1 MDSTACSI
9 CSLISLAAAS
19 FLATRSSLKPIA
31 VLLSPGLSATEWDL
45 SLRIDQA
52 TPGAHAAWG
61 NRPTV
66 PQELLER
73 EPLRLRIAV
82 DRLVLLRCDDDDV
95 RLRAGDFVALFF
107 VDVFLAVGFL
117 ADDARAGDFLAP
129 LFRAEVFL
137 LDGFFAGDLL
147 LDDFLFLC
155 LRSRARAVPPIAA
168 PSTAAPVAASRGFS
182 ATAPTTFFAP
192 DPTFLAPDPTTDE
205 ASPAL
210 SFMVEMAPRPFCS
223 VLLIRSVAFAG
234 VMCPPPS
241 PVSRSRSP

>member
-1 MDSTACSI
+1 MTLGARCAATAPERFSI
-9 CSLISLAAAS
+9 YPGRTCGFAAKISIL
-19 FLATRSSLKPIA
+19 P
-31 VLLSPGLSATEWDL
+31 LLPGRRRRGT
-45 SLRIDQA
+45 
-52 TPGAHAAWG
+52 G
-61 NRPTV
+61 RPV

-82 DRLVLLRCDDDDV
+82 DRLVLLPCDDEDV
-95 RLRAGDFVALFF
+95 RLRAGDFVALLF
-107 VDVFLAVGFL
+107 VDVFRAVGFL
-117 ADDARAGDFLAP
+117 ADDARPGDFRAL

-168 PSTAAPVAASRGFS
+168 PSTAAPVAASTGFS
-182 ATAPTTFFAP
+182 ATALTTFFAP

-205 ASPAL
+205 ASPAF
-210 SFMVEMAPRPFCS
+210 SFMVEMGPCPFCS
-223 VLLIRSVAFAG
+223 VPFVRFVPFAG

-241 PVSRSRSP
+241 RVSRSWSP

>member
-1 MDSTACSI
+1 MGT
-9 CSLISLAAAS
+9 
-19 FLATRSSLKPIA
+19 
-31 VLLSPGLSATEWDL
+31 G
-45 SLRIDQA
+45 
-52 TPGAHAAWG
+52 
-61 NRPTV
+61 RPV
-66 PQELLER
+66 PQELPER
-73 EPLRLRIAV
+73 ESLRLRIVV
-82 DRLVLLRCDDDDV
+82 DRLVLLRCDDDV

-137 LDGFFAGDLL
+137 LDGFFAGDLLLDDFFAGDLL

-241 PVSRSRSP
+241 PVSRSRCLRYLSYRTDPRSPQRRPSLTGVAIDRSPVSSRSRRGPSESAGRS